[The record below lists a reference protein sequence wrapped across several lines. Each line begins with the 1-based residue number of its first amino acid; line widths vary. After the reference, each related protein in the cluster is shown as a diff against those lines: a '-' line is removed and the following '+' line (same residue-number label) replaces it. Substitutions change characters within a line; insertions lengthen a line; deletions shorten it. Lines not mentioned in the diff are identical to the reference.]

1 MLITIYFNESI
12 HNGLAAANRILNY
25 AKGVNK
31 TGNKVVIIM
40 PFNIDLD
47 KKYSQNGIYENV
59 EYEYLSSIGWKP
71 KNKVYLPFYYF
82 HLLFNRYLGDFKMLS
97 YNIYKKD
104 KSDVVYLYKFS
115 TFFSIL
121 LLLVNFNRKKVS
133 ELCEIPYFNETGFK
147 RQIHLFFRETF
158 LFPLFDGFVV
168 ISENL
173 MSYIEKH
180 KSSKA
185 TLIKVPILVN
195 KEENLSEEIESSR
208 IPYIIHNADITYE
221 EKDGVFEMINAFG
234 IASKKINFPVNFI
247 ITSSLNKSPVKDKI
261 KNYLEKENLTNS
273 VIFTGYLP
281 RKELISLQKNA
292 SMAILN
298 KKFNLQN
305 LYCFPTKLGEYLL
318 NEIPII
324 ATKVGEMSNFLKHE
338 NTALLFDDGNVE
350 DIAKNIEK
358 LFTNSELAKLL
369 AKNGRNLAESE
380 FNIESQGK
388 RLEIYFENLINN
400 K

>member
-1 MLITIYFNESI
+1 MLITIYFNENI

-25 AKGVNK
+25 AKGVNN
-31 TGNKVVIIM
+31 TGNKVIIIM
-40 PFNIDLD
+40 PFNIDLE
-47 KKYSQNGIYENV
+47 KKYSQKGIYDNV
-59 EYEYLSSIGWKP
+59 EYEYLSSINWKP
-71 KNKVYLPFYYF
+71 KNKILLPFYYF
-82 HLLFNRYLGDFKMLS
+82 RLLFNKHLGNYKMLS
-97 YNIYKKD
+97 YNFNKKN
-104 KSDVVYLYKFS
+104 KSDVVYLYKFN

-121 LLLVNFNRKKVS
+121 LLLVNINRKKVS
-133 ELCEIPYFNETGFK
+133 ELCEIPYFNEIGFK
-147 RQIHLFFRETF
+147 RKLHLYFREKF

-173 MSYIEKH
+173 IKYIENH

-185 TLIKVPILVN
+185 TLIKVPILVT
-195 KEENLSEEIESSR
+195 KEGNFFEDIKPHKN
-208 IPYIIHNADITYE
+208 PYIIHNADITYE

-234 IASKKINFPVNFI
+234 IASKKINFPVDFI

-261 KNYLEKENLTNS
+261 RKYLEEENLTSN

-298 KKFNLQN
+298 KKSNIQN
-305 LYCFPTKLGEYLL
+305 IYCFPTKLGEYLL

-324 ATKVGEMSNFLKHE
+324 ATKIGEMNNFLNHE
-338 NTALLFDDGNVE
+338 INALLVDDGNVE
-350 DIAKNIEK
+350 EIAKNIEL
-358 LFTNSELAKLL
+358 LFIDNELAKLL
-369 AKNGRNLAESE
+369 AKNGKKLAEAE
-380 FNIESQGK
+380 FSNEIQGK
-388 RLEIYFENLINN
+388 RLITFFENLIKN